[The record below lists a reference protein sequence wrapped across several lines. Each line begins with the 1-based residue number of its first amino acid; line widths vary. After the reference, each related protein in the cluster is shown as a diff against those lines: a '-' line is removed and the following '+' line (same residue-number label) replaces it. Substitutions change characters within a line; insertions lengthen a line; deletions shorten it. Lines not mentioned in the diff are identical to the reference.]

1 MSDAIWLVAGGQN
14 IDLIATARQPFHLSD
29 STPGDVVERAGGV
42 AFNIARNLALLTRPV
57 YFLSVRGDDAV
68 GLALDSIGR
77 ESNLELDHVL
87 VRTDLSTSRYI
98 AINDETGDMVAAIND
113 MTAMESLEPR
123 DVENWCTLAS
133 APCREVDSRPMHPCA
148 AVIDANLPE
157 DVIVHLANEWGIPI
171 FVDAVSQAK
180 VDRLKPVFHRLAGL
194 KLNRVEAERLT
205 GHRIASIENAV
216 KAIHQLL
223 ASGIERICLSLGA
236 EGALF
241 ADGRQTVAT
250 QYDCVIEKEVD
261 GRIVKTTSIINTT
274 GAGDAMC
281 AVFAWATI
289 SGHALDGA
297 ARLSQAAA
305 SLALESPGAVNEA
318 MTIEALERRA
328 ASPRLTVQVI

>member
-14 IDLIATARQPFHLSD
+14 LDLIATARQPFHLSD
-29 STPGDVVERAGGV
+29 STPGNVVERAGGV

-57 YFLSVRGDDAV
+57 YFLSVRGEDSV
-68 GLALDSIGR
+68 GLALDAIGR

-87 VRTDLSTSRYI
+87 VRSDLSTSRYI
-98 AINDETGDMVAAIND
+98 AINDETGDMIAAIND
-113 MTAMESLEPR
+113 MRAIESLAPR

-133 APCREVDSRPMHPCA
+133 TLFREVDSRPMHPCA

-157 DVIVHLANEWGIPI
+157 NVIVHLANEWEIPI
-171 FVDAVSQAK
+171 FADAVSQAK
-180 VDRLKPVFHRLAGL
+180 VDRLKPVFHRLAGM
-194 KLNRVEAERLT
+194 KLNRIEAEHLT
-205 GHRIASIENAV
+205 GHRIASFEAAV

-223 ASGIERICLSLGA
+223 ANGIERICLSLGA

-250 QYDCVIEKEVD
+250 QYDCVVEKEVD

-289 SGHALDGA
+289 SGHTLDDA

-318 MTIEALERRA
+318 ITIEALEQRA
-328 ASPRLTVQVI
+328 ASSKLTIQVL